1 MSVLPEEDDIEKA
14 KALSLIT
21 GTNQVFDVIYTS
33 SRLRSCDSFV
43 TNLDDIP
50 DAKWFK
56 HV

>member
-50 DAKWFK
+50 DAK
-56 HV
+56 